1 MTSVKVKFQPSALIR
16 AEGVVVYHITH
27 GRTMAEVV
35 TDYKLCASEWDS
47 QHSTVIICPEVRR
60 IGYLRSLR
68 ERIRLDLSR
77 LAGLVERFES
87 VGLGFSAREIATEY
101 QVVMSESRLSSL
113 MGSIICEF
121 KANGKLRTAET
132 YTTTFRCFRRFLCDI
147 GLSRENP
154 GCTGDDM
161 MIDALTADVVEAYE
175 AYLFRRGVVP
185 NTVSFYMRILRA
197 VYNRAV
203 DKGLV
208 VQTHPFRKVYTGVD
222 KTVKRA
228 LPLSVI
234 REMRALDLSLNPALD
249 YARDMFLLSF
259 YMRGMS
265 FVDMAFLRKSD
276 LKSGCVAYRR
286 RKTGQLLS
294 VRWTREMRLIVGKYP
309 SNRTAYLLPIIT
321 NPEADERSAY
331 RNRAYSINYGLK
343 KIAAMV
349 GIDIPL
355 TLYCARHSWASV
367 ARNKGIP
374 VSVIS
379 EGMGHDSE
387 STTRI
392 YLASLDSS
400 VVDKANALILRSI

>member
-1 MTSVKVKFQPSALIR
+1 MTSVKMKFQPLAPGSN
-16 AEGVVVYHITH
+16 EGVVVYHLTYYSTKASF
-27 GRTMAEVV
+27 RTGYCIS
-35 TDYKLCASEWDS
+35 TSEWDF
-47 QHSTVIICPEVRR
+47 RR
-60 IGYLRSLR
+60 DVVLLGHDSLRNGYLGSLR
-68 ERIRLDLSR
+68 NRIKLDLLRFTRILSR
-77 LAGLVERFES
+77 LD
-87 VGLGFSAREIATEY
+87 
-101 QVVMSESRLSSL
+101 SSL
-113 MGSIICEF
+113 EVTAGDIICEYARIMRECSIVRF
-121 KANGKLRTAET
+121 TNYLIGRLRQRGKVRTAET
-132 YTTTFRCFRRFLCDI
+132 YQTALNSFRRFITASDSLR
-147 GLSRENP
+147 GNP
-154 GCTGDDM
+154 GCSCDDM
-161 MIDALTADVVEAYE
+161 MIDSLTAEIVESYE
-175 AYLFRRGVVP
+175 AYLSQSGVVP

-203 DKGLV
+203 DGELV
-208 VQTHPFRKVYTGVD
+208 AQTYPFRSVYTGID

-228 LPLSVI
+228 LPLAVI
-234 REMRALDLSLNPALD
+234 RKIRELDLTPYPALD

-321 NPEADERSAY
+321 NPDISERSAY
-331 RNRAYSINYGLK
+331 RNRAYAINYGLK
-343 KIAAMV
+343 KVAAMV
-349 GIDIPL
+349 GVDIPL

-400 VVDKANALILRSI
+400 VVDRANALILRSL